1 MTTPPSSPRAVS
13 PPLLSYP
20 PRAVGRSCRPLAIP
34 LMLPHPRPRPRLL
47 FVPSRRSRPL
57 ALTSLIAPS
66 DARAPA
72 PSCRSPSPR
81 FAVSPTLACAPHS
94 RPSSWC
100 PTQERPHPRA
110 ARPLPGLRSRPPW
123 HVRRTHVPHRA
134 VRRKSARAL
143 VPLTLS
149 PFCRLAHPGMRAPS
163 PTLALAFLSCC
174 RSPTPPLR
182 SRTPSPTFTC
192 TRLCAPSYLYS
203 LYSIV
208 IL

>member
-94 RPSSWC
+94 RPSSG
-100 PTQERPHPRA
+100 PRGPAPRPPPPRA
-110 ARPLPGLRSRPPW
+110 AAHPAGAAPAPRAAARRPRPRAAHPLPVLPSRPPW
-123 HVRRTHVPHRA
+123 H
-134 VRRKSARAL
+134 ARSLADPRPR
-143 VPLTLS
+143 VPLVLS
-149 PFCRLAHPGMRAPS
+149 LTH
-163 PTLALAFLSCC
+163 TALAFSH
-174 RSPTPPLR
+174 PIPYFHMHATV
-182 SRTPSPTFTC
+182 C
-192 TRLCAPSYLYS
+192 TIV
-203 LYSIV
+203 SI
-208 IL
+208 LTL